1 MFDGPIEDA
10 KLRVISLGAGVQSSV
25 LALMA
30 AAGEITPMPDA
41 AIFSDTQ
48 WEPQGVYDHLEWLEG
63 QLPFPVY
70 RVTLGDIRAQS
81 LETSLEAVYRPSIP
95 VYVDSPQRSMAPRQC
110 TANFKIK
117 PIQKKARELLG
128 IKKHGKMPKDYIVEN
143 NMGITRDEIY
153 RVKESR
159 TSWMVSRWPLIEK
172 NMTRWDCQLWFE
184 ERFPDRKLQ
193 KSACIGCPYQSD
205 RQFREMKLNDPKS
218 WEDLVD
224 FDHSLRSGV
233 RHAFGMKFPAYIHKT
248 MTPIDEVDFSNETDN
263 GHLDMFGEECEGMCG
278 V

>member
-159 TSWMVSRWPLIEK
+159 TSWMVSGGFL
-172 NMTRWDCQLWFE
+172 
-184 ERFPDRKLQ
+184 
-193 KSACIGCPYQSD
+193 
-205 RQFREMKLNDPKS
+205 
-218 WEDLVD
+218 
-224 FDHSLRSGV
+224 
-233 RHAFGMKFPAYIHKT
+233 
-248 MTPIDEVDFSNETDN
+248 
-263 GHLDMFGEECEGMCG
+263 
-278 V
+278 